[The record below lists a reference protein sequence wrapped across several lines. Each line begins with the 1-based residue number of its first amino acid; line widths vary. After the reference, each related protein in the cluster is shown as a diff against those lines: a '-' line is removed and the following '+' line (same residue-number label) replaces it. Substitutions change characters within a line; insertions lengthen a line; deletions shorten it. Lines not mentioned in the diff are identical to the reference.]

1 MQPRLSALF
10 ASRVTRASSTSTRAV
25 DVQLAHGDCRG
36 LSAARPAT
44 DASRPADSQHRAR
57 AKPGGGRRPLEAP
70 HRGPAPPWSEAE
82 Q

>member
-57 AKPGGGRRPLEAP
+57 LSPPALVSPLRNPLSEAP
-70 HRGPAPPWSEAE
+70 PE
-82 Q
+82 